1 MQCRTVAV
9 RSVATSAVALAL
21 VLGSACG
28 GHGQSGEAPS
38 VEQHAYA
45 RAIPVPL
52 TISPSSSS
60 APSTEPVAE
69 APAACPSGMVLVDG
83 MHCPVV
89 EHRCLRWLDPPG
101 KYQFF
106 RCAEYARNETVCK
119 SAREHRRFCIDVD
132 EQGATATDPR
142 PANHVTYTM
151 AKNACESRG
160 ARLCAESEFEFACEG
175 EELRPYPYGWTRDA
189 SACNVD
195 RESVVTPNKKA
206 IYDLRRKAGADP
218 RCVSPFGV
226 RDLAGNLEEWVAR
239 DRHELHFKTTLL
251 KGSWWLKGR
260 HTCRATNGG
269 HDDWYQGTETG
280 YRCCADA
287 PSKKID

>member
-1 MQCRTVAV
+1 VQCR
-9 RSVATSAVALAL
+9 SVGVSITASIALAAV
-21 VLGSACG
+21 VLLGPACG
-28 GHGQSGEAPS
+28 GHGQASDGPPT

-45 RAIPVPL
+45 REVPVPAV
-52 TISPSSSS
+52 S
-60 APSTEPVAE
+60 AAAEPP
-69 APAACPSGMVLVDG
+69 APACPMGMTLVDG

-89 EHRCLRWLDPPG
+89 EHKCLHWLDPPG

-106 RCAEYARNETVCK
+106 RCAEYAKEATACK
-119 SAREHRRFCIDVD
+119 ASRVHKRYCIDVD
-132 EQGATATDPR
+132 EQGATAADPR

-151 AKNACESRG
+151 AKNACEARG
-160 ARLCAESEFEFACEG
+160 ARLCTESEFEFACEG
-175 EELRPYPYGWTRDA
+175 EELRPYPYGWSRDA
-189 SACNVD
+189 TACNVD

-206 IYDLRRKAGADP
+206 IYDLRRKAGDDP

-226 RDLAGNLEEWVAR
+226 RNLAGNLEEWVSR
-239 DRHELHFKTTLL
+239 DRHELHTKSTLL

-280 YRCCADA
+280 YRCCANA
-287 PSKKID
+287 AASKTVD